1 MSISQIVLDGF
12 DTVGEIY
19 EMVLR
24 AMDAAEAEKE
34 SGADKKAWV
43 MAFIE
48 SSLNDIGENWQKWM
62 KSIIAFI
69 DFAKS
74 FYNQFK

>member
-12 DTVGEIY
+12 GTVGEIY